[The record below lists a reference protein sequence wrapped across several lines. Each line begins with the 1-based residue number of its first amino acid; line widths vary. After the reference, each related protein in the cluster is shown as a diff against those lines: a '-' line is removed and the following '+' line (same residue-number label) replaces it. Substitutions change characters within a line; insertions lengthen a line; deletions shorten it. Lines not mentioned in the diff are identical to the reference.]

1 MFRSL
6 KFLWCYAWRV
16 DKGYLISLVLY
27 QISNSLTPILIMI
40 FPKFIIDEF
49 MGENDF
55 HLLLQLVVFF
65 TTGIFLTKLLSSYF
79 ENTAFYKRCIIL
91 ERFQTELGERLIK
104 TDFENLEDSSFL
116 DMKQNAEKFLYANG
130 QGFSFVLD
138 RAVNIIGKLFIF
150 TTIFSVLL
158 AMNAMILVIFVIL
171 VLINSIAQ
179 MHLKRRY
186 ADLEMQ
192 KNPKERRL
200 SYLNNLLSD
209 AAYAKEIRINGEHD
223 FFIAKLQSVLRELWL
238 FYRRQ
243 MQLLN
248 YSQGI
253 LHFVDLLQ
261 RGIAYLYMIY
271 AVSRHLITIGDFTLY
286 INAVATF
293 TDAMN
298 DVLDSINDV
307 RQYSIYFESVERY
320 LNLPIKIHAETTPAA
335 SFPEEIES
343 IEFRNV
349 SFTYK
354 GKSKQA
360 LYKVN
365 CRFSGKEK
373 IAIVGENGAGKSTFI
388 KLLCRLY
395 EPESGEILINGINI
409 KDFSY
414 QEYKE
419 KISAIFQDYKL
430 FSFSIAENIGLRDEL
445 EEACILKSLQQL
457 GMKEIIAALDQG
469 IYTAVH
475 KDFDAHGFEP
485 SGGQGQKLAIARAL
499 YKDASI
505 IVLDEPTAALDPR
518 AENEIYNTFS
528 NLVKGKLAIY
538 ISHRLSSTRFCDKIL
553 VLKEGEL
560 IECGTHEELINLD
573 GLYAELYAMQ
583 AKYYK

>member
-171 VLINSIAQ
+171 VLFNSIAQ

-200 SYLNNLLSD
+200 SYLNSLLSD
-209 AAYAKEIRINGEHD
+209 VAYAKEIRINGQHE
-223 FFIAKLQSVLRELWL
+223 FFISKLQGVLRELWL

-248 YSQGI
+248 YSQVI

-293 TDAMN
+293 TDVMN

-320 LNLPIKIHAETTPAA
+320 LNLPMKIHAETAVSV

-360 LYKVN
+360 LHKVN

-373 IAIVGENGAGKSTFI
+373 VAIVGENGAGKSTFI

-409 KDFSY
+409 KEFSY

-419 KISAIFQDYKL
+419 KISAIFQDYQL
-430 FSFSIAENIGLRDEL
+430 FSFNIAENIGLQDEI
-445 EEACILKSLQQL
+445 EEARILKDLQQL
-457 GMKEIIAALDQG
+457 GMKEVIAALDQG
-469 IYTAVH
+469 VYTALH
-475 KDFDAHGFEP
+475 KDFDPHGFEP

-499 YKDASI
+499 YKDALI

-538 ISHRLSSTRFCDKIL
+538 ISHRLSSTRFCDTIL
-553 VLKEGEL
+553 VLKEGSL
-560 IECGTHEELINLD
+560 IECGTHEELLD
-573 GLYAELYAMQ
+573 LHGLYAELYAMQ
-583 AKYYK
+583 AKYYR

>member
-171 VLINSIAQ
+171 VLFNSIAQ

-200 SYLNNLLSD
+200 SYLNSLLSD
-209 AAYAKEIRINGEHD
+209 VAYAKEIRINGQYE
-223 FFIAKLQSVLRELWL
+223 FFISKLQGVLRELWL

-248 YSQGI
+248 YSQVI

-320 LNLPIKIHAETTPAA
+320 LNLPMKIHAETAVSV

-360 LYKVN
+360 LHKVN

-373 IAIVGENGAGKSTFI
+373 VAIVGENGAGKSTFI

-409 KDFSY
+409 KEFSY

-419 KISAIFQDYKL
+419 KISAIFQDYQL
-430 FSFSIAENIGLRDEL
+430 FSFNIAENIGLQDEI
-445 EEACILKSLQQL
+445 EEARILKDLQQL
-457 GMKEIIAALDQG
+457 GMKEVIAALDQG
-469 IYTAVH
+469 VYTALH
-475 KDFDAHGFEP
+475 KDFDPHGFEP

-499 YKDASI
+499 YKDALI

-538 ISHRLSSTRFCDKIL
+538 ISHRLSSTRFCDTIL
-553 VLKEGEL
+553 VLKEGSL
-560 IECGTHEELINLD
+560 IECGTHEELLD
-573 GLYAELYAMQ
+573 LHGLYAELYAMQ
-583 AKYYK
+583 AKYYR

>member
-1 MFRSL
+1 
-6 KFLWCYAWRV
+6 
-16 DKGYLISLVLY
+16 
-27 QISNSLTPILIMI
+27 
-40 FPKFIIDEF
+40 

-65 TTGIFLTKLLSSYF
+65 STGIFLTKLLSSYF
-79 ENTAFYKRCIIL
+79 ENTAFYKRCIIM
-91 ERFQTELGERLIK
+91 ERFQTALGERLIK
-104 TDFENLEDSSFL
+104 TDFENLDDSSFL

-171 VLINSIAQ
+171 VLFNSIAQ

-200 SYLNNLLSD
+200 SYLNSLLSD
-209 AAYAKEIRINGEHD
+209 VAYAKEIRINGQHE
-223 FFIAKLQSVLRELWL
+223 FFISKLQGVLRELWL

-248 YSQGI
+248 YSQVI

-320 LNLPIKIHAETTPAA
+320 LNLPMKIHAETAVSV

-360 LYKVN
+360 LHKVN

-373 IAIVGENGAGKSTFI
+373 VAIVGENGAGKSTFI

-409 KDFSY
+409 KEFSY

-419 KISAIFQDYKL
+419 KISAIFQDYQL
-430 FSFSIAENIGLRDEL
+430 FSFNIAENIGLQDEI
-445 EEACILKSLQQL
+445 EEARILKDLQQL
-457 GMKEIIAALDQG
+457 GMKEVIAALDQG
-469 IYTAVH
+469 VYTALH
-475 KDFDAHGFEP
+475 KDFDPHGFEP

-499 YKDASI
+499 YKDALI

-538 ISHRLSSTRFCDKIL
+538 ISHRLSSTRFCDTIL
-553 VLKEGEL
+553 VLKEGSL
-560 IECGTHEELINLD
+560 IECGTHEELLD
-573 GLYAELYAMQ
+573 LHGLYAELYAMQ
-583 AKYYK
+583 AKYYR

>member
-1 MFRSL
+1 
-6 KFLWCYAWRV
+6 
-16 DKGYLISLVLY
+16 
-27 QISNSLTPILIMI
+27 
-40 FPKFIIDEF
+40 

-171 VLINSIAQ
+171 VLFNSIAQ

-200 SYLNNLLSD
+200 SYLNSLLSD
-209 AAYAKEIRINGEHD
+209 VAYAKEIRINGQHE
-223 FFIAKLQSVLRELWL
+223 FFISKLQGVLRELWL

-248 YSQGI
+248 YSQVI

-320 LNLPIKIHAETTPAA
+320 LNLPMKIHAETAVSV

-360 LYKVN
+360 LHKVN

-373 IAIVGENGAGKSTFI
+373 VAIVGENGAGKSTFI

-409 KDFSY
+409 KEFSY

-419 KISAIFQDYKL
+419 KISAIFQDYQL
-430 FSFSIAENIGLRDEL
+430 FSFNIAENIGLQDEI
-445 EEACILKSLQQL
+445 EEARILKDLQQL
-457 GMKEIIAALDQG
+457 GMKEVIAALDQG
-469 IYTAVH
+469 VYTALH
-475 KDFDAHGFEP
+475 KDFDPHGFEP

-499 YKDASI
+499 YKDALI

-538 ISHRLSSTRFCDKIL
+538 ISHRLSSTRFCDTIL
-553 VLKEGEL
+553 VLKEGSL
-560 IECGTHEELINLD
+560 IECGTHEELLD
-573 GLYAELYAMQ
+573 LHGLYAELYAMQ
-583 AKYYK
+583 AKYYR

>member
-1 MFRSL
+1 MFQSL

-16 DKGYLISLVLY
+16 DKGYLICLVLY

-40 FPKFIIDEF
+40 FPKLIIDEF
-49 MGENDF
+49 LGRNEF
-55 HLLLQLVVFF
+55 HRLIQLVVFF
-65 TTGIFLTKLLSSYF
+65 TIGIFLTKLLSSCF

-91 ERFQTELGERLIK
+91 ERFQTELEERLVK
-104 TDFENLEDSSFL
+104 TDLENLEDPAFL

-150 TTIFSVLL
+150 ATIFSVLL
-158 AMNAMILVIFVIL
+158 AMNARILAVFVLL

-179 MHLKRRY
+179 MHLKKRY
-186 ADLEMQ
+186 AALEMQ

-200 SYLNNLLSD
+200 SYLNDLLSD
-209 AAYAKEIRINGEHD
+209 VTYAKEIRINGQHE
-223 FFIAKLQSVLRELWL
+223 FFIAKLQSVLRELWH

-243 MQLLN
+243 MHLLN
-248 YSQGI
+248 CSQGV

-286 INAVATF
+286 ISAVATF

-298 DVLDSINDV
+298 DVLDSMNDV
-307 RQYSIYFESVERY
+307 RQYSIYFDAVESY
-320 LNLPIKIHAETTPAA
+320 LNLPIKIHTEADATV
-335 SFPEEIES
+335 SFPEVIES
-343 IEFRNV
+343 IEFRDV
-349 SFTYK
+349 SFAYK
-354 GKSKQA
+354 GKSTWA
-360 LYKVN
+360 LHKVN
-365 CRFSGKEK
+365 ARFSGKEK
-373 IAIVGENGAGKSTFI
+373 VAIVGENGAGKSTFI

-395 EPESGEILINGINI
+395 EPVSGEILINGINI
-409 KDFSY
+409 KKFSY

-419 KISAIFQDYKL
+419 KISAIFQDYQL
-430 FSFSIAENIGLRDEL
+430 FSFNIAENIGLQEEIEDERVFKAL
-445 EEACILKSLQQL
+445 NQL
-457 GMKEIIAALDQG
+457 GLTRRIATLKQG
-469 IYTAVH
+469 VHTAVH
-475 KDFDAHGFEP
+475 RDFDSEGFEP

-499 YKDASI
+499 YKDAPI

-518 AENEIYNTFS
+518 AENEIYKTFS
-528 NLVKGKLAIY
+528 TLVKGKLAIY
-538 ISHRLSSTRFCDKIL
+538 ISHRLSSTRFCDTIL
-553 VLKEGEL
+553 VLKQGEL
-560 IECGTHEELINLD
+560 VECGTHEELLATK

>member
-171 VLINSIAQ
+171 VLFNSIAQ

-200 SYLNNLLSD
+200 S
-209 AAYAKEIRINGEHD
+209 
-223 FFIAKLQSVLRELWL
+223 
-238 FYRRQ
+238 
-243 MQLLN
+243 
-248 YSQGI
+248 
-253 LHFVDLLQ
+253 
-261 RGIAYLYMIY
+261 
-271 AVSRHLITIGDFTLY
+271 
-286 INAVATF
+286 
-293 TDAMN
+293 
-298 DVLDSINDV
+298 
-307 RQYSIYFESVERY
+307 
-320 LNLPIKIHAETTPAA
+320 
-335 SFPEEIES
+335 
-343 IEFRNV
+343 
-349 SFTYK
+349 
-354 GKSKQA
+354 
-360 LYKVN
+360 
-365 CRFSGKEK
+365 
-373 IAIVGENGAGKSTFI
+373 
-388 KLLCRLY
+388 
-395 EPESGEILINGINI
+395 
-409 KDFSY
+409 
-414 QEYKE
+414 
-419 KISAIFQDYKL
+419 
-430 FSFSIAENIGLRDEL
+430 
-445 EEACILKSLQQL
+445 
-457 GMKEIIAALDQG
+457 
-469 IYTAVH
+469 
-475 KDFDAHGFEP
+475 
-485 SGGQGQKLAIARAL
+485 
-499 YKDASI
+499 
-505 IVLDEPTAALDPR
+505 
-518 AENEIYNTFS
+518 
-528 NLVKGKLAIY
+528 
-538 ISHRLSSTRFCDKIL
+538 
-553 VLKEGEL
+553 
-560 IECGTHEELINLD
+560 
-573 GLYAELYAMQ
+573 
-583 AKYYK
+583 

>member
-1 MFRSL
+1 
-6 KFLWCYAWRV
+6 
-16 DKGYLISLVLY
+16 
-27 QISNSLTPILIMI
+27 
-40 FPKFIIDEF
+40 

-171 VLINSIAQ
+171 VLFNSIAQ

-200 SYLNNLLSD
+200 SYLNSLLSD
-209 AAYAKEIRINGEHD
+209 VAYAKEIRINGQHE
-223 FFIAKLQSVLRELWL
+223 FFISKLQGVLRELWL

-248 YSQGI
+248 YSQVI

-320 LNLPIKIHAETTPAA
+320 LNLPMKIHAETAVSV

-360 LYKVN
+360 LHKVN

-373 IAIVGENGAGKSTFI
+373 VAIVGENGAGKSTFI

-409 KDFSY
+409 KEFSY

-419 KISAIFQDYKL
+419 KISAIFQDYQL
-430 FSFSIAENIGLRDEL
+430 FSFNIAENIGLQDEI
-445 EEACILKSLQQL
+445 EEARILKDLQQL
-457 GMKEIIAALDQG
+457 GMKEVIAALDQG
-469 IYTAVH
+469 VYTALH
-475 KDFDAHGFEP
+475 KDFDPHGFEP
-485 SGGQGQKLAIARAL
+485 SGGQGQKLARAL
-499 YKDASI
+499 YKDALI

-538 ISHRLSSTRFCDKIL
+538 ISHRLSSTRFCDTIL
-553 VLKEGEL
+553 VLKEGSL
-560 IECGTHEELINLD
+560 IECGTHEELLD
-573 GLYAELYAMQ
+573 LHGLYAELYAMQ
-583 AKYYK
+583 AKYYR

>member
-171 VLINSIAQ
+171 VLFNSIAQ

-200 SYLNNLLSD
+200 SYLNSLLSD
-209 AAYAKEIRINGEHD
+209 VAYAKEIRINGQHE
-223 FFIAKLQSVLRELWL
+223 FFISKLQGVLRELWL

-248 YSQGI
+248 YSQVI

-320 LNLPIKIHAETTPAA
+320 LNLPMKIHAETAVSV

-360 LYKVN
+360 LHKVN

-373 IAIVGENGAGKSTFI
+373 VAIVGENGAGKSTFI

-409 KDFSY
+409 KEFSY
-414 QEYKE
+414 QEFKE
-419 KISAIFQDYKL
+419 KISAIFQDYQL
-430 FSFSIAENIGLRDEL
+430 FSFNIAENIGLQDEI
-445 EEACILKSLQQL
+445 EEARILKDLQQL
-457 GMKEIIAALDQG
+457 GMKEVIAALDQG
-469 IYTAVH
+469 VYTALH
-475 KDFDAHGFEP
+475 KDFDPHGFEP

-499 YKDASI
+499 YKDALI

-538 ISHRLSSTRFCDKIL
+538 ISHRLSSTRFCDTIL
-553 VLKEGEL
+553 VLKEGSL
-560 IECGTHEELINLD
+560 IECGTHEELLD
-573 GLYAELYAMQ
+573 LHGLYAELYAMQ
-583 AKYYK
+583 AKYYR

>member
-1 MFRSL
+1 
-6 KFLWCYAWRV
+6 
-16 DKGYLISLVLY
+16 
-27 QISNSLTPILIMI
+27 
-40 FPKFIIDEF
+40 

-65 TTGIFLTKLLSSYF
+65 STGIFLTKLLSSYF

-171 VLINSIAQ
+171 VLFNSIAQ

-200 SYLNNLLSD
+200 SYLNSLLSD
-209 AAYAKEIRINGEHD
+209 VAYAKEIRINGQHE
-223 FFIAKLQSVLRELWL
+223 FFISKLQGVLRELWL

-248 YSQGI
+248 YSQVI

-320 LNLPIKIHAETTPAA
+320 LNLPMKIHAETAVSV

-360 LYKVN
+360 LHKVN

-373 IAIVGENGAGKSTFI
+373 VAIVGENGAGKSTFI

-409 KDFSY
+409 KEFSY

-419 KISAIFQDYKL
+419 KISAIFQDYQL
-430 FSFSIAENIGLRDEL
+430 FSFNIAENIGLQDEI
-445 EEACILKSLQQL
+445 EEARILKDLQQL
-457 GMKEIIAALDQG
+457 GMKEVIAALDQG
-469 IYTAVH
+469 VYTALH
-475 KDFDAHGFEP
+475 KDFDPHGFEP

-499 YKDASI
+499 YKDALI

-538 ISHRLSSTRFCDKIL
+538 ISHRLSSTRFCDTIL
-553 VLKEGEL
+553 VLKEGSL
-560 IECGTHEELINLD
+560 IECGTHEELLD
-573 GLYAELYAMQ
+573 LHGLYAELYAMQ
-583 AKYYK
+583 AKYYR

>member
-40 FPKFIIDEF
+40 FSKFIIDEF

-158 AMNAMILVIFVIL
+158 AMNAMILAIFVIL

-200 SYLNNLLSD
+200 SYLNSLLSD
-209 AAYAKEIRINGEHD
+209 VAYAKEIRINGQHE
-223 FFIAKLQSVLRELWL
+223 FFISKLQGVLRELWL

-320 LNLPIKIHAETTPAA
+320 LNLPMKIHAETAA
-335 SFPEEIES
+335 SVSFPEEIES

-360 LYKVN
+360 LHKVN

-373 IAIVGENGAGKSTFI
+373 VAIVGENGAGKSTFI

-409 KDFSY
+409 KEFSY

-419 KISAIFQDYKL
+419 KISAIFQDYQL
-430 FSFSIAENIGLRDEL
+430 FSFNIAENIGLQDEI
-445 EEACILKSLQQL
+445 EEARILKDLQQL
-457 GMKEIIAALDQG
+457 GMKEVIAALDQG
-469 IYTAVH
+469 VYTALH
-475 KDFDAHGFEP
+475 KDFDPHGFEP

-499 YKDASI
+499 YKDALI

-538 ISHRLSSTRFCDKIL
+538 ISHRLSSTRFCDTIL
-553 VLKEGEL
+553 VLKEGSL
-560 IECGTHEELINLD
+560 IECGTHEELLD
-573 GLYAELYAMQ
+573 LHGLYAELYAMQ
-583 AKYYK
+583 AKYYR

>member
-158 AMNAMILVIFVIL
+158 AMNAMILAIFVIL

-200 SYLNNLLSD
+200 SYLNSLLSEV
-209 AAYAKEIRINGEHD
+209 AYAKEIRINGQHE
-223 FFIAKLQSVLRELWL
+223 FFISKLQGVLRELWL

-320 LNLPIKIHAETTPAA
+320 LNLPMKIHAETAVSV

-360 LYKVN
+360 LHKVN

-373 IAIVGENGAGKSTFI
+373 VAIVGENGAGKSTFI

-409 KDFSY
+409 KEFSY

-419 KISAIFQDYKL
+419 KISAIFQDYQL
-430 FSFSIAENIGLRDEL
+430 FSFNIAENIGLQDEI
-445 EEACILKSLQQL
+445 EEARILKDLQQL
-457 GMKEIIAALDQG
+457 GMKEVIAALDQG
-469 IYTAVH
+469 VYTALH
-475 KDFDAHGFEP
+475 KDFDPHGFEP

-499 YKDASI
+499 YKDALI

-538 ISHRLSSTRFCDKIL
+538 ISHRLSSTRFCDTIL
-553 VLKEGEL
+553 VLKEGSL
-560 IECGTHEELINLD
+560 IECGTHEELLD
-573 GLYAELYAMQ
+573 LHGLYAELYAMQ
-583 AKYYK
+583 AKYYR

>member
-171 VLINSIAQ
+171 VLFNSIAQ

-200 SYLNNLLSD
+200 SYLNSLLSD
-209 AAYAKEIRINGEHD
+209 VAYAKEIRINGQHE
-223 FFIAKLQSVLRELWL
+223 FFISKLQGVLRELWL

-248 YSQGI
+248 YSQVI

-320 LNLPIKIHAETTPAA
+320 LNLPMKIHAETAVSV

-360 LYKVN
+360 LHKVN

-373 IAIVGENGAGKSTFI
+373 VAIVGENGAGKSTFI

-409 KDFSY
+409 KEFSY

-419 KISAIFQDYKL
+419 KISAIFQDYQL
-430 FSFSIAENIGLRDEL
+430 FSFNIAENIGLQDEI
-445 EEACILKSLQQL
+445 EEARILKDLQQL
-457 GMKEIIAALDQG
+457 GMKEVIAALDQG
-469 IYTAVH
+469 VYTALH
-475 KDFDAHGFEP
+475 KDFDPHGFEP

-499 YKDASI
+499 YKDALI
-505 IVLDEPTAALDPR
+505 IVLDEHTAQRTDHASQAAPHVCR
-518 AENEIYNTFS
+518 I
-528 NLVKGKLAIY
+528 
-538 ISHRLSSTRFCDKIL
+538 RSSSPPLRQESYHKTSYLTD
-553 VLKEGEL
+553 
-560 IECGTHEELINLD
+560 D
-573 GLYAELYAMQ
+573 GR
-583 AKYYK
+583 YK

>member
-171 VLINSIAQ
+171 VLFNSIAQ

-200 SYLNNLLSD
+200 SYLNSLLSD
-209 AAYAKEIRINGEHD
+209 VAYAKEIRINGQHE
-223 FFIAKLQSVLRELWL
+223 FFISKLQGVLRELWL

-248 YSQGI
+248 YSQVI

-286 INAVATF
+286 I
-293 TDAMN
+293 
-298 DVLDSINDV
+298 L
-307 RQYSIYFESVERY
+307 
-320 LNLPIKIHAETTPAA
+320 
-335 SFPEEIES
+335 
-343 IEFRNV
+343 
-349 SFTYK
+349 
-354 GKSKQA
+354 
-360 LYKVN
+360 
-365 CRFSGKEK
+365 
-373 IAIVGENGAGKSTFI
+373 
-388 KLLCRLY
+388 
-395 EPESGEILINGINI
+395 
-409 KDFSY
+409 
-414 QEYKE
+414 
-419 KISAIFQDYKL
+419 
-430 FSFSIAENIGLRDEL
+430 
-445 EEACILKSLQQL
+445 SL
-457 GMKEIIAALDQG
+457 
-469 IYTAVH
+469 
-475 KDFDAHGFEP
+475 
-485 SGGQGQKLAIARAL
+485 
-499 YKDASI
+499 
-505 IVLDEPTAALDPR
+505 
-518 AENEIYNTFS
+518 
-528 NLVKGKLAIY
+528 
-538 ISHRLSSTRFCDKIL
+538 
-553 VLKEGEL
+553 
-560 IECGTHEELINLD
+560 THI
-573 GLYAELYAMQ
+573 
-583 AKYYK
+583 

>member
-65 TTGIFLTKLLSSYF
+65 STGIFLTKLLSSYF

-171 VLINSIAQ
+171 VLFNSIAQ

-200 SYLNNLLSD
+200 SYLNSLLSD
-209 AAYAKEIRINGEHD
+209 VAYAKEIRINGQHE
-223 FFIAKLQSVLRELWL
+223 FFISKLQGVLRELWL

-248 YSQGI
+248 YSQVI

-320 LNLPIKIHAETTPAA
+320 LNLPMKIHAETAVSV

-360 LYKVN
+360 LHKVN

-373 IAIVGENGAGKSTFI
+373 VAIVGENGAGKSTFI

-409 KDFSY
+409 KEFSY

-419 KISAIFQDYKL
+419 KISAIFQDYQL
-430 FSFSIAENIGLRDEL
+430 FSFNIAENIGLQDEI
-445 EEACILKSLQQL
+445 EEARILKDLQQL
-457 GMKEIIAALDQG
+457 GMKEVIAALDQG
-469 IYTAVH
+469 VYTALH
-475 KDFDAHGFEP
+475 KDFDPHGFEP

-499 YKDASI
+499 YKDALI

-538 ISHRLSSTRFCDKIL
+538 ISHRLSSTRFCDTIL
-553 VLKEGEL
+553 VLKEGSL
-560 IECGTHEELINLD
+560 IECGTHEELLD
-573 GLYAELYAMQ
+573 LHGLYAELYAMQ
-583 AKYYK
+583 AKYYR

>member
-171 VLINSIAQ
+171 VLFNSIAQ

-200 SYLNNLLSD
+200 SYLNSLLSD
-209 AAYAKEIRINGEHD
+209 VAYAKEIRINGQHE
-223 FFIAKLQSVLRELWL
+223 FFISKLQGVLRELWL

-248 YSQGI
+248 YSQVI

-320 LNLPIKIHAETTPAA
+320 LNLPMKIHAETAVSV

-360 LYKVN
+360 LHKVN

-373 IAIVGENGAGKSTFI
+373 VAIVGENGAGKSTFI

-409 KDFSY
+409 KEFSY

-419 KISAIFQDYKL
+419 KISAIFQDYQL
-430 FSFSIAENIGLRDEL
+430 FSFNIAENIGLQDEI
-445 EEACILKSLQQL
+445 EEARILKDLQQL
-457 GMKEIIAALDQG
+457 GMKEVIAALDQG
-469 IYTAVH
+469 VYTALH
-475 KDFDAHGFEP
+475 KDFDPHGFEP

-499 YKDASI
+499 YKDALI

-538 ISHRLSSTRFCDKIL
+538 ISHRLSSTRFCDTIL
-553 VLKEGEL
+553 VLKEGSL
-560 IECGTHEELINLD
+560 IECGTHEELLD
-573 GLYAELYAMQ
+573 LHGLYAELYAMQ
-583 AKYYK
+583 AKYYR

>member
-171 VLINSIAQ
+171 VLFNSIAQ

-200 SYLNNLLSD
+200 SYLNSLLSD
-209 AAYAKEIRINGEHD
+209 VAYAKEIRINGQHE
-223 FFIAKLQSVLRELWL
+223 FFISKLQGVLRELWL

-248 YSQGI
+248 YSQVI

-320 LNLPIKIHAETTPAA
+320 LNLPMKIHAETAVSV

-360 LYKVN
+360 LHKVN

-373 IAIVGENGAGKSTFI
+373 VAIVGENGAGKSTFI

-409 KDFSY
+409 KEFSY

-419 KISAIFQDYKL
+419 KISAIFQDYQL
-430 FSFSIAENIGLRDEL
+430 FSFNIAENIGLQDEI
-445 EEACILKSLQQL
+445 EEARILKDLQQL
-457 GMKEIIAALDQG
+457 GMKEVIAALDQG
-469 IYTAVH
+469 VYTALH
-475 KDFDAHGFEP
+475 KDFDPHGFEP
-485 SGGQGQKLAIARAL
+485 SGGQGQKLARAL
-499 YKDASI
+499 YKDALI

-538 ISHRLSSTRFCDKIL
+538 ISHRLSSTRFCDTIL
-553 VLKEGEL
+553 VLKEGSL
-560 IECGTHEELINLD
+560 IECGTHEELLD
-573 GLYAELYAMQ
+573 LHGLYAELYAMQ
-583 AKYYK
+583 AKYYR

>member
-65 TTGIFLTKLLSSYF
+65 TTGIFLTKLLSIYF

-171 VLINSIAQ
+171 VLFNSIAQ

-200 SYLNNLLSD
+200 SYLNSLLSD
-209 AAYAKEIRINGEHD
+209 VAYAKEIRINGQHE
-223 FFIAKLQSVLRELWL
+223 FFISKLQGVLRELWL

-248 YSQGI
+248 YSQVI

-320 LNLPIKIHAETTPAA
+320 LNLPMKIHAETAVSV

-360 LYKVN
+360 LHKVN

-373 IAIVGENGAGKSTFI
+373 VAIVGENGAGKSTFI

-409 KDFSY
+409 KEFSY

-419 KISAIFQDYKL
+419 KISAIFQDYQL
-430 FSFSIAENIGLRDEL
+430 FSFNIAENIGLQDEI
-445 EEACILKSLQQL
+445 EEARILKDLQQL
-457 GMKEIIAALDQG
+457 GMKEVIAALDQG
-469 IYTAVH
+469 VYTALH
-475 KDFDAHGFEP
+475 KDFDPHGFEP

-499 YKDASI
+499 YKDALI

-538 ISHRLSSTRFCDKIL
+538 ISHRLSSTRFCDTIL
-553 VLKEGEL
+553 VLKEGSL
-560 IECGTHEELINLD
+560 IECGTHEELLD
-573 GLYAELYAMQ
+573 LHGLYAELYAMQ
-583 AKYYK
+583 AKYYR